1 MKKERTFEEAIISR
15 FGNKYA
21 TMQTPLAPE
30 MFMQG
35 RTNQRKNLLKT
46 GNFWKQ
52 VAALAALFE
61 KSVQEARRVLEEHY
75 QSQQ

>member
-35 RTNQRKNLLKT
+35 RTNQRKNLARI
-46 GNFWKQ
+46 GGFWKQ
-52 VAALAALFE
+52 VGTLARHYRKTE
-61 KSVQEARRVLEEHY
+61 QDARRVLEQHY
-75 QSQQ
+75 RSQQ